1 MLIHHIEPNGPYST
15 LLLSLLL
22 LLLLLLLSLLLLL
35 LQMFSVLYIASYTL
49 LEPGSILGPEVSGQF
64 FIRWTETFSV
74 CAPFLGG

>member
-22 LLLLLLLSLLLLL
+22 LLLLLSLLLLL
-35 LQMFSVLYIASYTL
+35 LQMFSVLLIASYTL

-64 FIRWTETFSV
+64 FI
-74 CAPFLGG
+74 